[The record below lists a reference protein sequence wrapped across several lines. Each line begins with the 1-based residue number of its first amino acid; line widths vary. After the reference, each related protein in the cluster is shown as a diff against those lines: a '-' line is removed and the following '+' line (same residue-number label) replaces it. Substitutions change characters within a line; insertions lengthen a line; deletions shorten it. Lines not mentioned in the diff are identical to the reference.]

1 MRMRQTRRALSVALA
16 ASSTVAWA
24 GVVAT
29 PPHAG
34 VHSYRYEVQEVSP
47 VSTKGYRTDI
57 RLTSDGHGGAVAD
70 LIDSQTYDGKTWTR
84 VTVDP
89 ACAAALHA
97 RPGELAR
104 VTLLPLSPEQA
115 KLGDAFLA
123 PCAPA
128 GVFFPL
134 TDILNVVLIQS
145 SDAFHLRDLNEVGQ
159 SATFPGFATSI
170 DRPEISMTET
180 SSGGSISLA
189 GVEAGR
195 AQVDWKPD
203 VAKLDLVE
211 KNAGG
216 PAKPF
221 TLSGTEHFA
230 FRVQIDVKT
239 GTLERAD
246 TLYDDLDMTV
256 QVPGA
261 EGPAPRVAIKR
272 IVSLGP
278 MPVM

>member
-1 MRMRQTRRALSVALA
+1 VA
-16 ASSTVAWA
+16 
-24 GVVAT
+24 
-29 PPHAG
+29 
-34 VHSYRYEVQEVSP
+34 
-47 VSTKGYRTDI
+47 
-57 RLTSDGHGGAVAD
+57 
-70 LIDSQTYDGKTWTR
+70 
-84 VTVDP
+84 VDP

-97 RPGELAR
+97 KPGELAEVR
-104 VTLLPLSPEQA
+104 LFPLTPEQA
-115 KLGDAFLA
+115 KLGDAFL
-123 PCAPA
+123 PNCAPA

-145 SDAFHLRDLNEVGQ
+145 SDTFHLRDLKKVGQ
-159 SATFPGFATSI
+159 SASFAGFTTSV

-180 SSGGSISLA
+180 STGGSISLA
-189 GVEAGR
+189 GIEKGR
-195 AQVDWKPD
+195 ALVDWKPD
-203 VAKLDLVE
+203 ISKLDLVE
-211 KNAGG
+211 KDAGG
-216 PAKPF
+216 PGKPF

-256 QVPGA
+256 QIPGGQ
-261 EGPAPRVAIKR
+261 GPSPRVAIKR